1 MTDNNLISVPEEIS
15 KSIKSGMEH
24 GGAIQLPFS
33 APFLYVVNGNARFK
47 TAAGVSYFGGWATD
61 QETMDEVLKETGQ
74 ELPKY
79 FAKEEMSS
87 SEGKPLSVYTS
98 RFVVCAPIAFRES
111 WVIEKNRY
119 PEFREGARRHV
130 QMISYLADSWIEGE
144 KGKRQRVYAPWGP
157 VVLTAKG
164 YQAKNILDA
173 FGAWVHMT
181 KDVRRVVAPD
191 VPAYFFNACLGTF
204 GDEPKFERVGKGNQ
218 TSSITPIEL
227 YQPSTMDAAV
237 IKRLFVGEAVYA
249 IMADCK
255 EQAKEWLVAWK
266 EQSLDMLNR
275 SKPEQLSSMN
285 EEAEQEIP
293 F

>member
-1 MTDNNLISVPEEIS
+1 MNDSVISVPKEIS
-15 KSIKSGMEH
+15 DSIKDGMEH

-33 APFLYVVNGNARFK
+33 APFIYVVNGNARFQK
-47 TAAGVSYFGGWATD
+47 AGGVSYFGGWSTD
-61 QETMDEVLKETGQ
+61 KEAMDEVLKETGQ

-79 FAKEEMSS
+79 FTEEDMTS

-119 PEFREGARRHV
+119 PEYREGARRHV
-130 QMISYLADSWIEGE
+130 QMIAYLADSWIEGE
-144 KGKRQRVYAPWGP
+144 KGSRQRKYAPWGP

-173 FGAWVHMT
+173 FGAWVHAT
-181 KDVRRVVAPD
+181 KEVRRAIAPD
-191 VPAYFFNACLGTF
+191 VPAYFFNACMGTF
-204 GDEPKFERVGKGNQ
+204 GDQPNFQKVGSTQ

-227 YQPSTMDAAV
+227 YQPPNMDEAV
-237 IKRLFVGEAVYA
+237 VRRLFVGEAVYT
-249 IMADCK
+249 IMSDCK

-266 EQSLDMLNR
+266 EQSLDMLNKAQ
-275 SKPEQLSSMN
+275 SQPEQQSSDGL
-285 EEAEQEIP
+285 ETESIP